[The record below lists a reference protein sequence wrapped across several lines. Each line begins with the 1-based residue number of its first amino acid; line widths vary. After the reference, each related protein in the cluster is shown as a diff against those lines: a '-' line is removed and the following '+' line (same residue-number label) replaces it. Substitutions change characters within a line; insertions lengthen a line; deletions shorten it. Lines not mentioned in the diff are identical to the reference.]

1 MRNFFNSV
9 KNILRMLL
17 ICITIGYG
25 ATVTYWLLY
34 PYNVIDVDYIKIM
47 NPNKTVK
54 QGGTLIYEISYTKY
68 MDINGVVSR
77 RLINTY
83 TISYSD
89 MAGISPPGSRITH
102 THLPIPVY
110 ASPGK
115 YHLIWTVRHPV
126 NPMRSVSETTWS
138 DEFTIEAKNDDGRSI
153 KEDNQQESDLIAPM
167 KPSSKKQETTFLMN
181 SFAETTP
188 HDKLKTQDIER

>member
-1 MRNFFNSV
+1 MKQFLSLFGKIARY
-9 KNILRMLL
+9 LL
-17 ICITIGYG
+17 IVIVVSYG
-25 ATVTYWLLY
+25 CTVSYWLLY

-68 MDINGVVSR
+68 LDINGVVSR
-77 RLINTY
+77 RLVNTY

-102 THLPIPVY
+102 PHLPIPVY

-115 YHLIWTVRHPV
+115 YRLLWTAKYQV
-126 NPMRSVSETTWS
+126 NPMRYDIEKVWS
-138 DEFTIEAKNDDGRSI
+138 DEFTVITDETKADNEKIDYNKQGEMEATKSTGKKKEKDWLNCPDVNTVYPGI
-153 KEDNQQESDLIAPM
+153 KDVYGG
-167 KPSSKKQETTFLMN
+167 
-181 SFAETTP
+181 
-188 HDKLKTQDIER
+188 

>member
-1 MRNFFNSV
+1 MKQFLSLFG
-9 KNILRMLL
+9 KIAKYLL
-17 ICITIGYG
+17 IIIVVSYG
-25 ATVTYWLLY
+25 CTVSYWLLY

-47 NPNKTVK
+47 NPDKTVK

-115 YHLIWTVRHPV
+115 YHLLWAVKHSV
-126 NPMRSVSETTWS
+126 NPMRSISETIWS

-153 KEDNQQESDLIAPM
+153 NEDNQQESDLIAPM